1 MAKYEIML
9 LVDGTLEEYK
19 VLDSIKSLTKLFSKE
34 KDYKETSLGLRDL
47 AYKINGNARAW
58 YIQLNF
64 SLSDTAKI
72 AEFRRLAL
80 LDKAIIRNL
89 IINLD
94 KDYGATALNN
104 PKKVKRSENKAKK
117 YKERM
122 AKIAA
127 EKEAREKQMKELIEI
142 NSIVDNKKEQ

>member
-9 LVDGTLEEYK
+9 LVDGNLEESK
-19 VLDSIKSLTKLFSKE
+19 VLDSIKSLTKLFSNE
-34 KDYKETSLGLRDL
+34 EDYKETSLGLKDL
-47 AYKINGNARAW
+47 AYKINGNAKAW

-64 SLSDTAKI
+64 TLSDTSKI

-94 KDYGATALNN
+94 KDYGATALKNS
-104 PKKVKRSENKAKK
+104 KKVKRSENKAKK
-117 YKERM
+117 YKEKM

-127 EKEAREKQMKELIEI
+127 EKEAREKQMQELTEI
-142 NSIVDNKKEQ
+142 NSIVDYKREK